1 MINLTHFER
10 LSLRKIILLLCI
22 FTLPAFA
29 ASGPNYLSGKIKNLT
44 AIQDGILIMMDSGT
58 PDNCEG
64 SSSGWMLIRQEN
76 TAMISVV
83 LAVWAANK
91 KSGTVYTL
99 GRNNGVGYCIVNQF
113 DPID

>member
-1 MINLTHFER
+1 M
-10 LSLRKIILLLCI
+10 RKIILLLCI

-91 KSGTVYTL
+91 KSGTVYTS